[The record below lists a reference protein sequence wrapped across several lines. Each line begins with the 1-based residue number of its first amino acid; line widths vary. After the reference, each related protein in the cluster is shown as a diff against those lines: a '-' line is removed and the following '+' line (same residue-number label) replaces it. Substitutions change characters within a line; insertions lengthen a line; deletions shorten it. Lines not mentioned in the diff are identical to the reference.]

1 MENVENK
8 QKNDDANFLQSLISE
23 AEEEGEAK
31 EILIEVKDILPVLK
45 QYNADLQIGQNNI
58 INERLGMERMV
69 TWYQKLYG
77 KINEKFNE
85 AFQKVNSI
93 NEHINQAVRD
103 APEKLVVS
111 VRVSDDDF
119 KAIKSIC
126 DNQVQEIKD
135 LHCQQMKEMVDLH
148 ARQMKELNA
157 RIDNDVKQQYERGN
171 RHRSEVSRMLKDSDG
186 LYLRGFWYWVGGTF
200 FWIGVV
206 TIALLVFFGCYDLY
220 QIKRICYSSFD

>member
-23 AEEEGEAK
+23 AEEEGVAK
-31 EILIEVKDILPVLK
+31 EILIEIKDILPVLK

-77 KINEKFNE
+77 KINEMFNE

-111 VRVSDDDF
+111 VRVSDEDF

-126 DNQVQEIKD
+126 DKQVQEIKD
-135 LHCQQMKEMVDLH
+135 LHCLHIKEMAELY

-157 RIDNDVKQQYERGN
+157 RINNDVRQQYERGN
-171 RHRSEVSRMLKDSDG
+171 RHRIEVSRMLKDSDG
-186 LYLRGFWYWVGGTF
+186 LYLRGIWHWIGGTF
-200 FWIGVV
+200 FWIGIV
-206 TIALLVFFGCYDLY
+206 TIAVLICVVFYNL
-220 QIKRICYSSFD
+220 

>member
-1 MENVENK
+1 MENVENR

-23 AEEEGEAK
+23 AEEEGETK
-31 EILIEVKDILPVLK
+31 EILIEIKDILPVLK

-77 KINEKFNE
+77 KINEMFNE

-111 VRVSDDDF
+111 ARVSDEDF

-126 DNQVQEIKD
+126 DNQVQEIKE

-157 RIDNDVKQQYERGN
+157 RIDNDVRQQYERGN

-186 LYLRGFWYWVGGTF
+186 LYLHGFWYWVDGIF
-200 FWIGVV
+200 FWIGIV
-206 TIALLVFFGCYDLY
+206 TIASLVCVVFYNLY
-220 QIKRICYSSFD
+220 Q

>member
-1 MENVENK
+1 MENVENR

-23 AEEEGEAK
+23 AEEEGETK
-31 EILIEVKDILPVLK
+31 EILIEIKDILPVLR

-77 KINEKFNE
+77 KINEMFKE
-85 AFQKVNSI
+85 TFQNVNSI
-93 NEHINQAVRD
+93 NEHINLAVRD

-111 VRVSDDDF
+111 VRVSDEDF

-126 DNQVQEIKD
+126 DKQVQEIKE
-135 LHCQQMKEMVDLH
+135 LHCQQMKEMVELH
-148 ARQMKELNA
+148 TRQMKELNA

-186 LYLRGFWYWVGGTF
+186 LYLQGIWYWIGGTF
-200 FWIGVV
+200 FWIGIV
-206 TIALLVFFGCYDLY
+206 TIASFVCVGCYNLC
-220 QIKRICYSSFD
+220 K

>member
-1 MENVENK
+1 MENVENR

-31 EILIEVKDILPVLK
+31 EILIDIKDILPVLR

-58 INERLGMERMV
+58 INERLSMERMV

-77 KINEKFNE
+77 KINEMFKE
-85 AFQKVNSI
+85 TFQKVNSI
-93 NEHINQAVRD
+93 NEHITQTVKD
-103 APEKLVVS
+103 TPEKLVVS
-111 VRVSDDDF
+111 VRVSDEDF

-126 DNQVQEIKD
+126 DKQVQEIKD

-200 FWIGVV
+200 FWIGVI
-206 TIALLVFFGCYDLY
+206 TIASLVCVVFYNLR
-220 QIKRICYSSFD
+220 K

>member
-1 MENVENK
+1 MEHVENK

-23 AEEEGEAK
+23 AKEEGEAK
-31 EILIEVKDILPVLK
+31 EILIEFKDILPVLR

-77 KINEKFNE
+77 KINEMFNE

-103 APEKLVVS
+103 APEKLVIS
-111 VRVSDDDF
+111 VRVSDEDF

-126 DNQVQEIKD
+126 DKQVQEIKD
-135 LHCQQMKEMVDLH
+135 LHCQQMNEMVELH
-148 ARQMKELNA
+148 NRQMKELND
-157 RIDNDVKQQYERGN
+157 RIDSDVRQQYERGN
-171 RHRSEVSRMLKDSDG
+171 RHRSEVIRILRDSDG
-186 LYLRGFWYWVGGTF
+186 LYLRGIWCWVGGIF
-200 FWIGVV
+200 FWIGVLTV
-206 TIALLVFFGCYDLY
+206 CTLVSTMVCH
-220 QIKRICYSSFD
+220 FDF